1 VAFWQFQKRACDRV
15 AKSSQSIARI
25 LTDDNVAL
33 LTRSGSRSTVRHGR
47 RGNGSSVT
55 SFAGLAIG
63 ANLRADP
70 AATHAMFSE
79 AKYSGHMPFRGPGKL
94 SVLHGIRATMSARR
108 MAGRYKAPCRVAER
122 AHR

>member
-1 VAFWQFQKRACDRV
+1 VSERQAQ
-15 AKSSQSIARI
+15 
-25 LTDDNVAL
+25 
-33 LTRSGSRSTVRHGR
+33 LTRQAVNYTAKLGRAWPHMLRHAGSLHGAPRR
-47 RGNGSSVT
+47 RGNGSNVT

-63 ANLRADP
+63 ANVRADP